1 MVRLRYAPS
10 PTGDPHL
17 GNIRTAIWSW
27 LYAKKMNGEFIIR
40 IEDTD
45 QTRTVPGGTERILD
59 SLSFLGINWDEGPD
73 ISGKYGPYIQ
83 SKRKDTYKKYAEE
96 LVQNGLAY
104 YAFETSEELNLIRE
118 EQKKQG
124 LPPGYDG
131 RGRSMNKIQ
140 TKELLEK
147 KKPYVIRFKMPQE
160 GETFFTDLIRGKITV
175 QNKTLDDLI
184 ILKSDGFPT
193 YHFAHIIDD
202 HLMKITH
209 VTRGDEWI
217 PSTPKHVAIIA
228 ALGWDLPIYVHT
240 PIILGPDGGKLS
252 KRHGARSV
260 LDYKDAGYLPQA
272 VMNYLAMTGWALDD
286 KTNIISIDK
295 LKKHFDLHQLLPN
308 PATFDEDKLN
318 WLNGIYMREMPL
330 KELANILQK
339 QLSQDLNED
348 IPLETLKKITP
359 IIQERINKI
368 NDITDIAGFF
378 FKKEFQFIE
387 SEILFKNVLEDNID
401 KTITVLLS
409 VVEEFEKINE
419 KKLMTALVEDLLR
432 STATANNV
440 KPGKLFMLLR
450 IIVTG
455 QKVSPPLFETIEI
468 VGKNKVIQRLQTAIQ
483 KLS

>member
-27 LYAKKMNGEFIIR
+27 LYAKKMNGQFIIR

-45 QTRTVPGGTERILD
+45 QARTIDGATDRILN
-59 SLSFLGINWDEGPD
+59 SLSFLGIDWDEGPTT
-73 ISGKYGPYIQ
+73 SGKYGPYIQ
-83 SKRKDTYKKYAEE
+83 SKRKETYVKYAEE
-96 LVQNGLAY
+96 LVQSDLAY
-104 YAFETSEELNLIRE
+104 YAFETPSELAAIRE

-131 RGRSMNKIQ
+131 RGRLINKTQ
-140 TKELLEK
+140 AKEFLDK
-147 KKPYVIRFKMPQE
+147 KIPYVIRFKMPQE
-160 GETFFTDLIRGKITV
+160 GETSFTDLIRGKITV

-202 HLMKITH
+202 HLMEITH

-228 ALGWDLPIYVHT
+228 ALGWELPIYVHT

-260 LDYKDAGYLPQA
+260 LDYKEDGYLPQA

-286 KTNIISIDK
+286 KTNIISIDE

-330 KELANILQK
+330 DELANILQK
-339 QLSQDLNED
+339 QLTKDLNED
-348 IPLETLKKITP
+348 ISLETLKKIVP

-368 NDITDIAGFF
+368 NEITNIAGFF
-378 FKKEFQFIE
+378 FKKDFQFTDL
-387 SEILFKNVLEDNID
+387 EILHKNILENNVE

-409 VVEEFEKINE
+409 IIEKFEKIDE
-419 KKLMTALVEDLLR
+419 KKLITANVEQLLR
-432 STATANNV
+432 SNAEANNI

>member
-45 QTRTVPGGTERILD
+45 QTRTVPGGTARILD
-59 SLSFLGINWDEGPD
+59 SLNFLGIHWDEGPD

-83 SKRKDTYKKYAEE
+83 SKRKDIYKKYAEE
-96 LVQNGLAY
+96 LVQNDLAY
-104 YAFETSEELNLIRE
+104 YAFETSEELTSIRE

-131 RGRSMNKIQ
+131 RGRSMNKTQ
-140 TKELLEK
+140 TKELLDK
-147 KKPYVIRFKMPQE
+147 KIPYVIRFKMPQK
-160 GETFFTDLIRGKITV
+160 GETSFTDLIRGNITV

-217 PSTPKHVAIIA
+217 PSTPKHVAIIT

-260 LDYKDAGYLPQA
+260 LDYKEDGYLPQA

-286 KTNIISIDK
+286 KTNIISIDE

-318 WLNGIYMREMPL
+318 WLNGIYMRAMPL
-330 KELANILQK
+330 DELANILQK
-339 QLSQDLNED
+339 QLSKDLNED

-378 FKKEFQFIE
+378 FKQEFQFVE
-387 SEILFKNVLEDNID
+387 SEKLFKNVLEDNVD
-401 KTITVLLS
+401 KTIAVLLS
-409 VVEEFEKINE
+409 VVEEFEKIDE
-419 KKLMTALVEDLLR
+419 KKLMTTLVEELLR
-432 STATANNV
+432 SIAEENNI

-455 QKVSPPLFETIEI
+455 QKISPPLFETIEI

-483 KLS
+483 KLR

>member
-378 FKKEFQFIE
+378 FKKEFQFIAPPLKLCTDNAAMIAWAGIE
-387 SEILFKNVLEDNID
+387 KLRLGNID
-401 KTITVLLS
+401 DISFQARPRWPLDPNS
-409 VVEEFEKINE
+409 N
-419 KKLMTALVEDLLR
+419 KLE
-432 STATANNV
+432 
-440 KPGKLFMLLR
+440 
-450 IIVTG
+450 
-455 QKVSPPLFETIEI
+455 
-468 VGKNKVIQRLQTAIQ
+468 
-483 KLS
+483 